1 MKKMLAVIALLLG
14 ASFLYA
20 DDEITNSV
28 HAGFGYPQTQLTWTT
43 ALNNVT
49 PSVASSAI
57 DCASY
62 AGMLVF
68 VTGTAASV
76 QEQWSINGTSNWQT
90 KVVLPAGEPY
100 WRIKQSRYARFVFAS
115 GTVTELTKHVTVQY
129 ALQGYPTSAAITV
142 TAMSSDATMTA
153 AITNSAATVGAA
165 ITATTTAL
173 ICPTV
178 SYAVTTALST
188 NGQAQYVT
196 CSAQGSIELTNWT
209 ASAVS
214 ACVEADA
221 STITAVYNLLLPA
234 AQTVV
239 LTKEDYF
246 SGGQYVKFFGAG
258 TGNVS
263 IKNRW

>member
-49 PSVASSAI
+49 PTVASSAI
-57 DCASY
+57 DCANY

-76 QEQWSINGTSNWQT
+76 QEQWSINGSSNWQT

-100 WRIKQSRYARFVFAS
+100 WRIKQSRYVRFVFAS

-129 ALQGYPTSAAITV
+129 ALQSYPSATAITV
-142 TAMSSDATMTA
+142 TAISTDPAMT
-153 AITNSAATVGAA
+153 AA

-173 ICPTV
+173 LCPTS
-178 SYAVTTALST
+178 SYAVATALST
-188 NGQAQYVT
+188 AGQAQYVT

-234 AQTVV
+234 TQTVV